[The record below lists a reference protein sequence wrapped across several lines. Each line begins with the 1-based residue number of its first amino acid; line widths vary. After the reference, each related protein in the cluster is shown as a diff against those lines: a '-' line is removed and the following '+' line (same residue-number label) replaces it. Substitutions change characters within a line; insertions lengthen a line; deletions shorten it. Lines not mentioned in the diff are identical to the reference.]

1 MRAFFL
7 NTHPSKTMNFLC
19 HSEIALYVAR
29 ETHLPQS
36 TVNGLLAGAVLGDFS
51 KGRIQDSWDRE
62 LSLGIKLHRKV
73 DAISNQNKAIKSAC
87 SRFPKKVRRIAPILI
102 DVISDFFLAT
112 NWSSYQR
119 IKIEPFANICHSALD
134 AHTSN
139 FNAGADGKKFV
150 NYMKETGLLVRSSH
164 WLTVEETTRS
174 VIKRLNR
181 EGDLSNILKV
191 MTAKQ
196 ELFLEDFEEYYPL
209 IRQEA
214 LEWLSKA
221 HS

>member
-7 NTHPSKTMNFLC
+7 NTHPSKRMNFLC
-19 HSEIALYVAR
+19 HSEIALYIAR
-29 ETHLPQS
+29 ETHFAQS
-36 TVNGLLAGAVLGDFS
+36 TVNGLLAGAVLGDFL

-73 DAISNQNKAIKSAC
+73 DAISNEHEVIKSAC
-87 SRFPKKVRRIAPILI
+87 GRFPKKMRRIAPILI

-119 IKIEPFANICHSALD
+119 VKIEPFANMCHSALD
-134 AHTSN
+134 AHASN
-139 FNAGADGKKFV
+139 FDAGANGKKFV
-150 NYMKETGLLVRSSH
+150 NYMKQTGLLVRSSN
-164 WLTVEETTRS
+164 WSTIEQTTRN
-174 VIKRLNR
+174 VIMRLNR
-181 EGDLSNILKV
+181 EGDLSNVLEV

-214 LEWLSKA
+214 LEWLSSA